1 MDSSVEEGE
10 ISDDVNR
17 SRERRENFSSALG
30 DGEPLETTWMSRR
43 VKKKR
48 SAGVKN
54 PFLFPTRPR
63 STTRLPL
70 PGRTQASALHAASP
84 LLASSGLAD
93 LNKTSQ
99 TEPCH
104 FKLRIS
110 KSSTCPGPDL
120 CSPNVFECL
129 DQSDPCP
136 DLLESDVPEVAA
148 PPHSASSAGHTPFP
162 RVASN
167 LTREKRFKNHAPFQ
181 PSHLPDG
188 ALTDP
193 PFPSLK
199 TGSSL
204 PRPEHPP
211 LSTSGSRGHG
221 LDKNRTLSRW
231 VPADSHDLFPSP
243 IASVHLEPLLD
254 EASICS
260 NFSRVNKEP
269 LISQEKDV
277 ANLESEMQNHADG
290 DGFLATRGRET
301 REGSG
306 HGTA

>member
-10 ISDDVNR
+10 IFDDVNR
-17 SRERRENFSSALG
+17 SRERRDNFSSAPG
-30 DGEPLETTWMSRR
+30 DGKPLETTWLSRR

-48 SAGVKN
+48 SAGAKN
-54 PFLFPTRPR
+54 PYLFPTRPR
-63 STTRLPL
+63 SSTRLHL
-70 PGRTQASALHAASP
+70 PGRTQASACHCGSYT
-84 LLASSGLAD
+84 SSGLAD

-99 TEPCH
+99 PEPCH
-104 FKLRIS
+104 FKLKIS

-129 DQSDPCP
+129 DLSDPCP
-136 DLLESDVPEVAA
+136 DLLESDVLEVAA
-148 PPHSASSAGHTPFP
+148 SPHK
-162 RVASN
+162 
-167 LTREKRFKNHAPFQ
+167 KRFKNHAPIQ

-188 ALTDP
+188 DLTDP
-193 PFPSLK
+193 LFPSMK

-204 PRPEHPP
+204 PRPKHPP
-211 LSTSGSRGHG
+211 LSTSGSRGHV

-243 IASVHLEPLLD
+243 IASVHLEPILD

-277 ANLESEMQNHADG
+277 ANLESEIQNHADG
-290 DGFLATRGRET
+290 DGFLATRGRESVT
-301 REGSG
+301 PNFWTNQNGVMNRQ
-306 HGTA
+306 